1 MRNNG
6 SKFGFKWQGEAD
18 PVHFDLNNEP
28 NNKGATWQY

>member
-18 PVHFDLNNEP
+18 PVHFDFWNNEP
-28 NNKGATWQY
+28 NNK